1 MTPTRRD
8 LLRLLATMPAAI
20 TLAACRSTSPAETDG
35 ADGTDGTVTGS
46 SAGPTTTTDPTNS
59 TTGSSTGPSTS
70 APDAHRVPEPLA
82 MIRTSWSADPWAR
95 GSYSYLPV
103 GAQPALRAAL
113 AQPIDGRLFIA
124 GEATSGTAPATVH
137 GALAS
142 GRRAADEVAA
152 VADTKEVVAVL
163 GAGMAGLAAARALLD
178 EGYSVVVF
186 EARDRIGGRVATV
199 RSDAWPIPVELGASW
214 VHDIA
219 ASDLATQLHNLAI
232 DTAKFDYDDDT
243 TLFTGGLTQASLAT
257 AAKAVET
264 AIEWANDAE
273 ADLSIAAA
281 VTASGAKVDP
291 LALNHVDEVELA
303 SEYGANAD
311 ELSAWWGTEEGTDG
325 DDLLVLGGY
334 GGLADHLAV
343 GLDIRLNTA
352 VTAVSRH
359 GAGVELTLARG
370 TPFACDR
377 VVITVPLAVLAA
389 GDISFNPPLPST
401 HRAAIDGMGTGLL
414 DKVWFV
420 FPEQF
425 WSNTSLMWTRV
436 DEPGTP
442 FREWYNLAPL
452 TGKPVLLALHGG
464 RTARAWAERSDDD
477 LRAAGLAALQ
487 QFLDAGW

>member
-243 TLFTGGLTQASLAT
+243 TLFTGGLPTTPKPTCRSLRP
-257 AAKAVET
+257 
-264 AIEWANDAE
+264 
-273 ADLSIAAA
+273 S
-281 VTASGAKVDP
+281 
-291 LALNHVDEVELA
+291 
-303 SEYGANAD
+303 
-311 ELSAWWGTEEGTDG
+311 
-325 DDLLVLGGY
+325 
-334 GGLADHLAV
+334 
-343 GLDIRLNTA
+343 
-352 VTAVSRH
+352 
-359 GAGVELTLARG
+359 
-370 TPFACDR
+370 
-377 VVITVPLAVLAA
+377 
-389 GDISFNPPLPST
+389 PP
-401 HRAAIDGMGTGLL
+401 
-414 DKVWFV
+414 V
-420 FPEQF
+420 
-425 WSNTSLMWTRV
+425 
-436 DEPGTP
+436 
-442 FREWYNLAPL
+442 AP
-452 TGKPVLLALHGG
+452 
-464 RTARAWAERSDDD
+464 R
-477 LRAAGLAALQ
+477 
-487 QFLDAGW
+487 